1 MKGASWMVVYPW
13 LRLLRLDLSL
23 LLNMGWKAFKTGPL
37 LSLPLIATMFI
48 FMVIVIISDLSLI
61 FRPGPPKS
69 SLKPWMVKRQFY
81 FAYGKKVLTSNP
93 ISCNIVHRG

>member
-1 MKGASWMVVYPW
+1 MVIYPW

-23 LLNMGWKAFKTGPL
+23 LLNMGIGAFNRAGAL
-37 LSLPLIATMFI
+37 MSLPLIATMFI